1 MKSKTIIFTG
11 LEQAELVEVDLLDEP
26 APHEF
31 TIQTRVT
38 LMSMGTELACYRAD
52 SEPGSH
58 WHGWVKHPFF
68 PGYSCVGEVIKV
80 GSDIEWLRVGERI
93 FHTTSHRQY
102 ANLSIPAD
110 QIVKVP
116 DGVSDEEAVWSKLAT
131 ITQTAVRQV
140 EHAMGDRA
148 VVIGQ
153 GPIGQLVTQYLRL
166 LGLREILVIDQ
177 MQTRLDLALAHGA
190 TAGFNGSAAEAKDFV
205 LEHTDGQLADAVY
218 DATGHFSVLPLALP
232 LARRYGTVMLLGDSP
247 HPSRQH
253 LTPDLLTRQIRLI
266 GTHNESLPPAYAYW
280 TPIRQQ
286 RLFLQYVQRQQMKV
300 DDLITHRFNPDQASQ
315 VYADLNRDR
324 SDSIGVIFKW

>member
-102 ANLSIPAD
+102 ANLPIPAD
-110 QIVKVP
+110 QIVKSLM
-116 DGVSDEEAVWSKLAT
+116 VSATKKQSGANWPPSHKPPSGKLNTPWAT
-131 ITQTAVRQV
+131 EPLLSGKAL
-140 EHAMGDRA
+140 
-148 VVIGQ
+148 
-153 GPIGQLVTQYLRL
+153 LV
-166 LGLREILVIDQ
+166 
-177 MQTRLDLALAHGA
+177 
-190 TAGFNGSAAEAKDFV
+190 N
-205 LEHTDGQLADAVY
+205 
-218 DATGHFSVLPLALP
+218 
-232 LARRYGTVMLLGDSP
+232 
-247 HPSRQH
+247 
-253 LTPDLLTRQIRLI
+253 
-266 GTHNESLPPAYAYW
+266 W
-280 TPIRQQ
+280 
-286 RLFLQYVQRQQMKV
+286 
-300 DDLITHRFNPDQASQ
+300 
-315 VYADLNRDR
+315 
-324 SDSIGVIFKW
+324 